1 MRKIRTGIVVFLV
14 SAMLSL
20 LLCSCGG
27 GPGGTEVDYGDAA
40 AFEEALNRGENL
52 ENKTLMFTV
61 TELHPDSALGFN
73 VCGGEHLNFISSRNP
88 DLKVG
93 DTAGVKAT
101 EITSLLGSWI
111 IKYEKIDNPIIGDNT
126 IVSSAQEGNASE
138 EQKAADT
145 DEVSADPSAVTEEEI
160 AIPEPSETE
169 TEDIVQE
176 SENAAGNAADNT
188 AEKIAENA
196 AENAAGN
203 VADNTAEN
211 PAENAAGNAA
221 DNTAEIVAENATG
234 DTQEQSPL
242 EVVDSK
248 IVAFK
253 DYFGKPSVSAYV
265 AFKNNTDYCIGI
277 NSPRMDYQDND
288 GKLIATDQ
296 FANCIPEVAK
306 PGQVFYLY
314 SYHFSIK
321 DVDTSNGLNYKP
333 DGNPYEAKNFFE
345 VELSDVSFK
354 TGDIMDVSIIGRG
367 TNNTDKNLYGEP
379 GAVFYDS
386 DNNVVGFC
394 YGLES
399 FDAGQTKSFEISGD
413 MMSEEYDPSIVD
425 HVDVFMQGN
434 TY

>member
-40 AFEEALNRGENL
+40 AFEEALNRGDNL

-73 VCGGEHLNFISSRNP
+73 VCGGEHLNFISSRDP

-145 DEVSADPSAVTEEEI
+145 DDVSADPSAVTEEEI

-188 AEKIAENA
+188 AE
-196 AENAAGN
+196 
-203 VADNTAEN
+203 N

-221 DNTAEIVAENATG
+221 DNTAENAAENPADNTVENTAENAAG

-242 EVVDSK
+242 EIVDSK

>member
-145 DEVSADPSAVTEEEI
+145 DDVSADPSAVTEEEI

-203 VADNTAEN
+203 VAENPADNTAENTTEN
-211 PAENAAGNAA
+211 PAENAA
-221 DNTAEIVAENATG
+221 G

-253 DYFGKPSVSAYV
+253 DYFGEPSVSAYV

-321 DVDTSNGLNYKP
+321 DVDMSNGLNYKP

>member
-188 AEKIAENA
+188 AE
-196 AENAAGN
+196 
-203 VADNTAEN
+203 N

-221 DNTAEIVAENATG
+221 DNTAENAAENPADNTAENTTENPAENAAG

-242 EVVDSK
+242 EIVDSK

-253 DYFGKPSVSAYV
+253 DYFGEPSVSAYV

>member
-40 AFEEALNRGENL
+40 AFEEALNRGDNL

-101 EITSLLGSWI
+101 EIGSWI

-188 AEKIAENA
+188 AENPAENA

-203 VADNTAEN
+203 VADNPADNTAENTTEN
-211 PAENAAGNAA
+211 PAENAA
-221 DNTAEIVAENATG
+221 G

-242 EVVDSK
+242 EIVDSK

-306 PGQVFYLY
+306 PGQVIYLY
-314 SYHFSIK
+314 SYHFSIA
-321 DVDTSNGLNYKP
+321 DVDTSNGLNYVP

-394 YGLES
+394 YSLES

>member
-40 AFEEALNRGENL
+40 AFEEALNRGDNL

-203 VADNTAEN
+203 VADN
-211 PAENAAGNAA
+211 PA
-221 DNTAEIVAENATG
+221 DNTAENTTENPPENAAG

-242 EVVDSK
+242 EIVDSK

-306 PGQVFYLY
+306 PGQVIYLY
-314 SYHFSIK
+314 SYHFSIA
-321 DVDTSNGLNYKP
+321 DVDTSNGLNYVP

-354 TGDIMDVSIIGRG
+354 TGEIMDVSIIGRG

-394 YGLES
+394 YSLES

>member
-1 MRKIRTGIVVFLV
+1 MKGFIMRKIRTGIVVFLV

-203 VADNTAEN
+203 VADN
-211 PAENAAGNAA
+211 PA
-221 DNTAEIVAENATG
+221 DNTAENTTENPPENAAG

-242 EVVDSK
+242 EIVDSK

-306 PGQVFYLY
+306 PGQVIYLY
-314 SYHFSIK
+314 SYHFSIA
-321 DVDTSNGLNYKP
+321 DVDTSNGLNYVP

-354 TGDIMDVSIIGRG
+354 TGEIMDVSIIGRG

-394 YGLES
+394 YSLES

>member
-160 AIPEPSETE
+160 TIPEPSETE

-203 VADNTAEN
+203 VAENPADNTAENTTEN
-211 PAENAAGNAA
+211 PAENAA
-221 DNTAEIVAENATG
+221 G

-242 EVVDSK
+242 EIVDSK

-253 DYFGKPSVSAYV
+253 DYFGEPSVSAYV

>member
-1 MRKIRTGIVVFLV
+1 MRKIRLGIVVLLA

-203 VADNTAEN
+203 VAENPADNTAENITEN
-211 PAENAAGNAA
+211 PAENAA
-221 DNTAEIVAENATG
+221 G

-253 DYFGKPSVSAYV
+253 DYFGEPSVSAYV

-394 YGLES
+394 YSLES
-399 FDAGQTKSFEISGD
+399 FDAGQTKSFEISGS

>member
-203 VADNTAEN
+203 IAENPADNTAENTTEN
-211 PAENAAGNAA
+211 PAENAA
-221 DNTAEIVAENATG
+221 G

-242 EVVDSK
+242 EIVDSK

-253 DYFGKPSVSAYV
+253 DYFGEPSVSAYV